1 MFKDLLSK
9 SINLIKKEPVIFAF
23 FCIYSIFVM
32 GVQSLIINSVVDIET
47 LLKNPLKEINLI
59 FRYIVL
65 PLLGVGFLGLFVRYL
80 VIKILILIKDCGA
93 FQFKD
98 LALMNV
104 GRFFGYVFVEFI
116 LAATLFTGIFCAS
129 GVVNQMFDLSGVFT
143 AFLFILGIPLIFFS
157 LLSKFFFMTVCIVY
171 DEDSYAGFMRLL
183 RVFRHNFPLYLR
195 VFFFVVMIKF
205 FFQFLIVIF
214 SEIPILGESL
224 FTILLISADML
235 IATVLSFVFVSEKK
249 EQSLISVLVN

>member
-80 VIKILILIKDCGA
+80 VIKILILIKD
-93 FQFKD
+93 
-98 LALMNV
+98 M
-104 GRFFGYVFVEFI
+104 
-116 LAATLFTGIFCAS
+116 
-129 GVVNQMFDLSGVFT
+129 M
-143 AFLFILGIPLIFFS
+143 
-157 LLSKFFFMTVCIVY
+157 
-171 DEDSYAGFMRLL
+171 
-183 RVFRHNFPLYLR
+183 
-195 VFFFVVMIKF
+195 
-205 FFQFLIVIF
+205 
-214 SEIPILGESL
+214 
-224 FTILLISADML
+224 
-235 IATVLSFVFVSEKK
+235 
-249 EQSLISVLVN
+249 